1 MSMSDGSPQIL
12 TNNRRSDRFDTG
24 SAKGQTM
31 DTVLRRTAQ
40 AETRPHLMNALGPA
54 KFFSFLLHRSIKLRI
69 NHIDAINGW
78 L

>member
-1 MSMSDGSPQIL
+1 
-12 TNNRRSDRFDTG
+12 
-24 SAKGQTM
+24 
-31 DTVLRRTAQ
+31 
-40 AETRPHLMNALGPA
+40 MNALGTA